1 MSSSAP
7 PPLDPL
13 TLARSELLDLER
25 AAVQRLGKLAVA
37 AGLGDVKISDRELT
51 RELAALAGRFPGR
64 RQKPSLDKARPQ
76 ARPGRAPR
84 SQNGP

>member
-64 RQKPSLDKARPQ
+64 RKTPAHDKTRPQ